1 MGQSVR
7 LQGDRSK
14 CGKKWHI
21 LIKTWCYFNLP
32 HCSSHNTCF
41 FFNTNESQSFA
52 KALSFKSAPKIPQKI
67 KSLNAALSEV
77 IFFYTLP
84 CSRPP
89 ISLPLHAHADISSN
103 PSIRSNEGLA
113 LETSAFQYFY
123 GSKFDLRP
131 WGHLSINKFI
141 RQSFACVISFK
152 TLISRLWLE
161 AI

>member
-1 MGQSVR
+1 MERNDTYS
-7 LQGDRSK
+7 SK
-14 CGKKWHI
+14 PDAISTFHI
-21 LIKTWCYFNLP
+21 VQAITHVF
-32 HCSSHNTCF
+32 F

-52 KALSFKSAPKIPQKI
+52 KALSFKSAPKIPPKI

-103 PSIRSNEGLA
+103 PLIRSNEGLA

-152 TLISRLWLE
+152 TLISRL
-161 AI
+161 

>member
-7 LQGDRSK
+7 LQGDRPK

-32 HCSSHNTCF
+32 HCSSHNTSF
-41 FFNTNESQSFA
+41 FFYTNESQSFA
-52 KALSFKSAPKIPQKI
+52 NALSFKSALKIPPKI
-67 KSLNAALSEV
+67 KSINAALSEV
-77 IFFYTLP
+77 FFFYTLP

-89 ISLPLHAHADISSN
+89 ISLPLHANADISSK
-103 PSIRSNEGLA
+103 PLIRSNKGLA

-131 WGHLSINKFI
+131 WGHLSINKFM
-141 RQSFACVISFK
+141 RQSFACVTSFK
-152 TLISRLWLE
+152 TLISRLC
-161 AI
+161 